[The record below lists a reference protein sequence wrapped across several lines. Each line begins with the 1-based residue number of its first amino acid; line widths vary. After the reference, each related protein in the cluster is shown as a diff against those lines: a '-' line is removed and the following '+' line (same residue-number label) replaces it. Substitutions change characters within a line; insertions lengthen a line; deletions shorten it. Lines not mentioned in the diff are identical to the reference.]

1 MERERARRPVRAWT
15 GAGLVVVGLAVA
27 LGFAFVPPH
36 VLIPEL
42 IEDPRLRGFPEGPA
56 GLWLA
61 GVGAFLALSGTRRR
75 GGRDE

>member
-1 MERERARRPVRAWT
+1 MDRARGRRPVRMWT

-42 IEDPRLRGFPEGPA
+42 IENPRLQGFPEGPV

-61 GVGAFLALSGTRRR
+61 GAGALLVLSGARRR
-75 GGRDE
+75 GGEDA

>member
-1 MERERARRPVRAWT
+1 MRRPARAWT

-27 LGFAFVPPH
+27 LGFAFVPPQ

-42 IEDPRLRGFPEGPA
+42 IGDPRLRGFPEGPV

-61 GVGAFLALSGTRRR
+61 GMGVLLALSGTRRR
-75 GGRDE
+75 GGTDE

>member
-1 MERERARRPVRAWT
+1 MREKRGLAPVRLWV

-42 IEDPRLRGFPEGPA
+42 IDDPRPMGFVEGLVGFWIAGMGVLLAASAFRLRGK
-56 GLWLA
+56 
-61 GVGAFLALSGTRRR
+61 
-75 GGRDE
+75 GGE